1 MCFRTRVGAPSSSNC
16 SARSGPTRT
25 RPATL
30 NATVSGE
37 EKPTRQVGLK
47 LGLA

>member
-1 MCFRTRVGAPSSSNC
+1 MDFRTGVGAPSSSDC
-16 SARSGPTRT
+16 PAHSGRTRP

-37 EKPTRQVGLK
+37 EKPIRQVGLK
-47 LGLA
+47 LGSA